1 MLGHLR
7 RRETQPAGANPW
19 RPLGYGRRG
28 HICCVAPPRLCLGM
42 ACVGSP
48 CICTYGARNA
58 ARGTFTMMRW
68 TPPLGLDGI

>member
-19 RPLGYGRRG
+19 RPSGYGRRRS
-28 HICCVAPPRLCLGM
+28 ICCVAPPCRCLGM

-48 CICTYGARNA
+48 YICTHGARNA
-58 ARGTFTMMRW
+58 ARGTFT
-68 TPPLGLDGI
+68 TGC